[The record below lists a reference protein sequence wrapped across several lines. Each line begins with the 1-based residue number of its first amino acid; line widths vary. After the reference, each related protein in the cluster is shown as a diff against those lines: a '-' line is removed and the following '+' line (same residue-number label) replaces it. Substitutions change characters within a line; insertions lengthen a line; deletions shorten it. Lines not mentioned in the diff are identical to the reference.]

1 MKHKFP
7 LYITSLALVFS
18 CGLIGGVQTNRI
30 EEASAYY
37 TPSTHYEVSDTA
49 SELASYY
56 SSISDSDSGTSLLS
70 KLQSLNSSKR
80 KKTMGYS
87 TIGTDTGGAVIYTDY
102 DLNST
107 AKDSN
112 GQTYGTKVASFY
124 TKTAA
129 TSWNREHMWPNSH
142 GGNNVE
148 ADILHTRPTISSE
161 NSSRGNS
168 FYVEGKNSSS
178 AGWDPYTAGYDAEV
192 RGECARV
199 ILYCVVAYPS
209 FTLSDADSHST
220 SNSNKDN
227 MMGNMNTLI
236 KWHFDYPPNI
246 YEKNRNDGAEY
257 LQGNRNP
264 FVDHPEYVA
273 RIWSSFNSTVSSL
286 CSTNS
291 SKYSNWE
298 PGNYCNYGETTP
310 VNNAGVT
317 ISSSSASISVGST
330 TTLSATASNSGTITW
345 TTSNSSVASLSSSS
359 TASGANVTITGVAAG
374 TATITAKATIDGTQ
388 YSKTCTV
395 TVTKV
400 VSSLS
405 KGSTSPT
412 KTTYTAGESFD
423 STGLTI
429 TATYSDSTTSNVT
442 SSVVWTPDPLTAGT
456 TSVTGTFG
464 GKTITIT
471 GLTVNAATEPEI
483 IDSNTD
489 LSVGDYV
496 VLRTAA
502 GVGVTGWNN
511 NKDATVSETES
522 EWKKYYVASAS
533 SSGFTLKDE
542 SASNYIASPGSSN
555 QFIYGSAATC
565 STDSDGHLICNNR
578 YLCKNGTNYR
588 FYSSISSYLPF
599 FIYKV
604 PASSSKTLSSI
615 SVATAPTKVTYT
627 AGEYFDPTGLSI
639 TRTYSDSTSDTYAYA
654 GHTSE
659 FTFSPSTSTALTTSN
674 TSVTITYS
682 GKSTSQ
688 AITVNAAKALS
699 SISISTAPTKTSYY
713 SGQTFDPTGL
723 VIRRTYSDST
733 YDTYTYADH
742 TSEFTFSP
750 SLSTSLTTSNTS
762 VTISYGGKS
771 TSQSITVN
779 EVTLTSIAVSTAP
792 SKLTYVVDEC
802 FNPTGLVITRNYSNS
817 TSDTYT
823 YANHTSEFSF
833 NPSLSTGLTT
843 ENTSVTISYG
853 GKSTTQAITV
863 NASGGGGEEVEE
875 GSQRIVSKSD
885 SSYFESGSIYF
896 SSSGNNRS
904 TTCDAFDV
912 AWNRNDSSN
921 AINTTYH
928 EIRVY
933 SSHSMT
939 FTPKTDYTIT
949 SIVITANS
957 NSYANAVGGSSLTN
971 CTKNVSSS
979 TVTLTP
985 TDGTSAVGFTNS
997 AQSRLN
1003 YIVVNYE
1010 YESGGSSSPT
1020 LSSISLD
1027 TTNVQTSFTVN
1038 ATFNYS
1044 GLVVTAHY
1052 SDSTSATVTPTSVS
1066 TPDMST
1072 TGNKTVTVTYLTVS
1086 NTYTISVSNAAATSI
1101 TATVSKTY
1109 YVGETISASDISVK
1123 DNFNNDVENFTFA
1136 NDGYQF
1142 TYADAASGGALT
1154 NKTFT
1159 DAVSGSNLTCS
1170 LIVQVQRKERVTP
1183 SGADYSVSYTD
1194 LPTSYQT
1201 STTER
1206 TAASG
1211 VKFIAYNLANYSSKM
1226 QFKASGG
1233 YFQTT
1238 EELSLVSLTIN
1249 NRETNALTVY
1259 GSTNGTSFSQ
1269 TITGSND
1276 VYDLTGYSYVK
1287 VMKNGSGAAYCASL
1301 TITVESGDTAVNLAN
1316 YVMYEDTNNQ
1326 CDTKLDIAIGYL
1338 NNLTQSELNSFAS
1351 KTETQDY
1358 VIYTARTRLNAW
1370 AASKGKTIDYS
1381 TAGNVVANSYA
1392 NPIINA
1398 FEAVNAT
1405 TIIIIIGIVGLT
1417 ALGGYIFIRK
1427 RKEI

>member
-1 MKHKFP
+1 MMKHKAS
-7 LYITSLALVFS
+7 LVLASLAMVFS
-18 CGLIGGVQTNRI
+18 CGLIGGVHSNKDKV
-30 EEASAYY
+30 EETLAYY

-56 SSISDSDSGTSLLS
+56 SSISDSDTGTSLLS
-70 KLQSLNSSKR
+70 KLQSLNSTKR
-80 KKTMGYS
+80 KKTIGYS
-87 TIGTDTGGAVIYTDY
+87 GIGTDTSGAVIYTDY

-129 TSWNREHMWPNSH
+129 TGWNREHMWPNSH

-286 CSTNS
+286 CSSNA
-291 SKYSNWE
+291 SKYSSWE

-317 ISSSSASISVGST
+317 ISNSSASISVGST
-330 TTLSATASNSGTITW
+330 TTLSATASNSGTISW

-483 IDSNTD
+483 IDSNSD

-511 NKDATVSETES
+511 NKDATVSQTES

-565 STDSDGHLICNNR
+565 STDSDGHLICNRR

-588 FYSSISSYLPF
+588 FYTSVGSYLPF

-604 PASSSKTLSSI
+604 PASSTKTLSSI

-627 AGEYFDPTGLSI
+627 AGEYFDPTGLAI

-659 FTFSPSTSTALTTSN
+659 FTFSPSASTSLTTSN

-688 AITVNAAKALS
+688 AITVNAATKTLS
-699 SISISTAPTKTSYY
+699 SISISGQTTSFSVDDTFSFGGTVTANFSDSSTSNVTSSATFSGYDMSVAGNYTVTVSYTYGGTTKTA
-713 SGQTFDPTGL
+713 
-723 VIRRTYSDST
+723 TY
-733 YDTYTYADH
+733 
-742 TSEFTFSP
+742 
-750 SLSTSLTTSNTS
+750 
-762 VTISYGGKS
+762 
-771 TSQSITVN
+771 SITVN
-779 EVTLTSIAVSTAP
+779 SSGGSGGGESGSF
-792 SKLTYVVDEC
+792 SGTY
-802 FNPTGLVITRNYSNS
+802 NYSNQGTGTGKTWS
-817 TSDTYT
+817 LTDCSDQNSYWLCP
-823 YANHTSEFSF
+823 N
-833 NPSLSTGLTT
+833 TGD
-843 ENTSVTISYG
+843 ESVALISG
-853 GKSTTQAITV
+853 I
-863 NASGGGGEEVEE
+863 
-875 GSQRIVSKSD
+875 
-885 SSYFESGSIYF
+885 
-896 SSSGNNRS
+896 
-904 TTCDAFDV
+904 
-912 AWNRNDSSN
+912 
-921 AINTTYH
+921 
-928 EIRVY
+928 
-933 SSHSMT
+933 
-939 FTPKTDYTIT
+939 FTDLTIT
-949 SIVITANS
+949 SNVVITINS
-957 NSYANAVGGSSLTN
+957 GTYGSGSN
-971 CTKNVSSS
+971 PSSS
-979 TVTLTP
+979 TFAIYNSSGCTSQVSATQTGTLP
-985 TDGTSAVGFTNS
+985 TSKTYTNAVYTVSLANASSFSNDLAIKITKPGK
-997 AQSRLN
+997 QIRLVS
-1003 YIVVNYE
+1003 ITVEFDYE
-1010 YESGGSSSPT
+1010 TQGGSSSPT

-1027 TTNVQTSFTVN
+1027 TSNVQTAFTVN
-1038 ATFNYS
+1038 ATFTYS

-1086 NTYTISVSNAAATSI
+1086 NTYTITVSNAAATSI

-1123 DNFNNDVENFTFA
+1123 DNFNNDVETFTFA

-1170 LIVQVQRKERVTP
+1170 LTVQVQRKARVTP

-1206 TAASG
+1206 TASSG

-1238 EELSLVSLTIN
+1238 ESMSLKTLTIN

-1301 TITVESGDTAVNLAN
+1301 TITVEGGDTAVNLAN

-1326 CDTKLDIAIGYL
+1326 CETKFSIAKGYFEAMS
-1338 NNLTQSELNSFAS
+1338 TSERSTFMAS
-1351 KTETQDY
+1351 IDY
-1358 VIYTARTRLNAW
+1358 VISTGRERLLAW
-1370 AASKGKTIDYS
+1370 AAHEGKTITQINGDYVVS
-1381 TAGNVVANSYA
+1381 APVNVVLQNLSQNSA
-1392 NPIINA
+1392 GIAII
-1398 FEAVNAT
+1398 VT
-1405 TIIIIIGIVGLT
+1405 VSLIT
-1417 ALGGYIFIRK
+1417 AASIGGYFFLKK
-1427 RKEI
+1427 RKEF